1 MLLEI
6 ACKLQNEC
14 YPSNPFTIGIN
25 KVMLIKLLL
34 KVYTLS
40 TIPFMV
46 FVICKGRGGWMSK
59 PEQLQKNKRTM
70 NIFQQEKLIAEKK
83 KEIEA
88 RMAEKA
94 RMTSQNSSKTVSPR

>member
-1 MLLEI
+1 
-6 ACKLQNEC
+6 
-14 YPSNPFTIGIN
+14 
-25 KVMLIKLLL
+25 
-34 KVYTLS
+34 
-40 TIPFMV
+40 
-46 FVICKGRGGWMSK
+46 MSK

-94 RMTSQNSSKTVSPR
+94 RMTSQNSSKPVSPR

>member
-1 MLLEI
+1 ML
-6 ACKLQNEC
+6 
-14 YPSNPFTIGIN
+14 PFKSVNNRN
-25 KVMLIKLLL
+25 KQSDVDKVIIK
-34 KVYTLS
+34 LS
-40 TIPFMV
+40 TILLMV
-46 FVICKGRGGWMSK
+46 FVVCLCKGRGGWMSK

>member
-1 MLLEI
+1 ML
-6 ACKLQNEC
+6 
-14 YPSNPFTIGIN
+14 PFKSVIN
-25 KVMLIKLLL
+25 RNKQSDVDKVIL
-34 KVYTLS
+34 YTLS
-40 TIPFMV
+40 TILLMV
-46 FVICKGRGGWMSK
+46 FVFCKGRGGWMSK

>member
-1 MLLEI
+1 MLLI
-6 ACKLQNEC
+6 V
-14 YPSNPFTIGIN
+14 SI
-25 KVMLIKLLL
+25 
-34 KVYTLS
+34 TLE
-40 TIPFMV
+40 
-46 FVICKGRGGWMSK
+46 GRGGWMSK

-94 RMTSQNSSKTVSPR
+94 RMTSQTSSKPVSPR

>member
-1 MLLEI
+1 ML
-6 ACKLQNEC
+6 
-14 YPSNPFTIGIN
+14 PFKSVNNRN
-25 KVMLIKLLL
+25 KQSDVDKVIIK
-34 KVYTLS
+34 LS
-40 TIPFMV
+40 TILLMV

>member
-1 MLLEI
+1 ML
-6 ACKLQNEC
+6 
-14 YPSNPFTIGIN
+14 PFKSVIN
-25 KVMLIKLLL
+25 RNKQSDVDKVIL
-34 KVYTLS
+34 YTLS
-40 TIPFMV
+40 TILLMV

>member
-1 MLLEI
+1 MLYVNICPYVVNNLLMLLIFCE
-6 ACKLQNEC
+6 
-14 YPSNPFTIGIN
+14 
-25 KVMLIKLLL
+25 
-34 KVYTLS
+34 
-40 TIPFMV
+40 
-46 FVICKGRGGWMSK
+46 GRGSWMSK

-94 RMTSQNSSKTVSPR
+94 RMTSQNSSKPVSPR